1 MASSDH
7 IYKVDDYSKNI
18 QRRCSEILDLPPSC
32 IEFVPREK
40 SSTTDP
46 TDSDNYFIVGTYHLQ
61 ASASI
66 EPIEVPTDEDND
78 DDEEPSS
85 LPKPQERNGS
95 LNLFNLR
102 ENKLTLVER
111 IPYPAGILDFHFI
124 PHRQIFAVASSTG
137 CISFYRTTSSPA
149 GEKDLGKTIKHMTTH
164 QIFPPDI
171 LVLSL
176 TWVPTTKESQI
187 PMLVTT
193 INTGEVH
200 LIKFSNWEFEGYE
213 ILNDEMPIYRHDAEA
228 WIAAVCPS
236 LKHVYTGGDDIQL
249 QIMEANLKEINEDP
263 AVEAEF
269 TSSVKVRGHDA
280 GITAIL
286 PLPFLENR
294 MFLTGSYD
302 DTIRLYTI
310 SPGRPARLLYDFK
323 LGGGVWRLK
332 FLEEHSLAKE
342 AEGALKWRILASC
355 MHAGAKI
362 LELDFDGDQSWKITE
377 VGYVKEH
384 KSMNYASDV
393 QPLMPSCGNDG
404 QLDSVKERLVVSTS
418 FYDKLLVVW
427 TYDPQFSI

>member
-7 IYKVDDYSKNI
+7 IYKADDYSKNI

-40 SSTTDP
+40 SSTTTGP

-61 ASASI
+61 ASAST
-66 EPIEVPTDEDND
+66 EPNEVPNDEDND

-85 LPKPQERNGS
+85 LPMPQERNGS

-102 ENKLTLVER
+102 DKKL
-111 IPYPAGILDFHFI
+111 
-124 PHRQIFAVASSTG
+124 
-137 CISFYRTTSSPA
+137 TTSSPV
-149 GEKDLGKTIKHMTTH
+149 GENHFGKTIKHMTTH
-164 QIFPPDI
+164 QVFPPDI
-171 LVLSL
+171 LVLSI

-213 ILNDEMPIYRHDAEA
+213 ILNDEMPICRHDAEA

-236 LKHVYTGGDDIQL
+236 LNHVYTGGDDIQL
-249 QIMEANLKEINEDP
+249 EIVDANLKGMNEDT

-269 TSSVKVRGHDA
+269 TSSGKVRGHDA

-302 DTIRLYTI
+302 DTILLYTI
-310 SPGRPARLLYDFK
+310 SPGRPARLLNDLK

-362 LELDFDGDQSWKITE
+362 LELDFDGAQSWKITE

-393 QPLMPSCGNDG
+393 QPLMPSCINGG